1 MTSFIETRVHGSVAE
16 IVLDRPRALNALD
29 NSMIRDMYDAL
40 VQWRDDDA
48 ISAVLVT
55 SSSDRA
61 FCAGGDIKSVRQS
74 SLDRD
79 TNAVHKFFSTEYKL
93 NALIA
98 NYPKPYIAL
107 IDGHAMGGG
116 LGISVHGSVRV
127 VTERA
132 GLAMPETAIGFFPDV
147 GASYFLPRLT
157 GAAGMYLGLTGA
169 RASGADAVAIG
180 LATHFVTSDKV
191 DALAADIRAMSAGDL
206 DTVLARHVTDAPA
219 SEMAE
224 RQAEIDRVF
233 GSGTLADMVAR
244 LTGDD
249 VWTKTTR
256 EELASVAPSSL
267 WITAELVRRGAD
279 LTLEQ
284 CLDLELTLGAEV
296 TCNADFIEGVRALL
310 VDKDRNPSWNPP
322 AIADI
327 DPEAIEALFT
337 EITADPAE
345 RTPSGGH
352 GKVQA

>member
-1 MTSFIETRVHGSVAE
+1 MTSFIQTRVHGSVAE

-29 NSMIRDMYDAL
+29 NSMIRDMHAAL
-40 VQWRDDDA
+40 EQWRDDDA
-48 ISAVLVT
+48 ITAVLVT

-79 TNAVHKFFSTEYKL
+79 HNAVHKFFSTEYKL

-127 VTERA
+127 VTEKA

-157 GAAGMYLGLTGA
+157 GATGMYLGLTGA
-169 RASGADAVAIG
+169 RASGADAVAVG
-180 LATHFVTSDKV
+180 LATHFVPSDKI
-191 DALAADIRAMSAGDL
+191 DALAGDIRAISGGDAGEVDR
-206 DTVLARHVTDAPA
+206 VLARHATDAPA
-219 SEMAE
+219 SELAD
-224 RQAEIDRVF
+224 RQGEIDRVF
-233 GSGTLADMVAR
+233 GSGSLADMVAR

-256 EELASVAPSSL
+256 EELASLAPSSL

-284 CLDLELTLGAEV
+284 CLDLELALGAEV
-296 TCNADFIEGVRALL
+296 TRNADFIEGVRAVL

-322 AIADI
+322 SVDDI

-337 EITADPAE
+337 EITAAPAE
-345 RTPSGGH
+345 
-352 GKVQA
+352 

>member
-1 MTSFIETRVHGSVAE
+1 MTSFIQTHVHGSVAE

-29 NSMIRDMYDAL
+29 SSMIRDMFAAL
-40 VQWRDDDA
+40 TTWRDDDA
-48 ISAVLVT
+48 ITAVLVT

-74 SLDRD
+74 ALDRD
-79 TNAVHKFFSTEYKL
+79 HNSVHEFFATEYRL

-127 VTERA
+127 VTEKA
-132 GLAMPETAIGFFPDV
+132 ALAMPETAIGFFPDI

-157 GAAGMYLGLTGA
+157 GATGMYLGLTGA
-169 RASGADAVAIG
+169 RASAADAVFAG
-180 LATHFVTSDKV
+180 LATHFVPSDGLA
-191 DALAADIRAMSAGDL
+191 ALADDIRAGDL
-206 DTVLARHVTDAPA
+206 DAALARHTTDAPA
-219 SEMAE
+219 SDLEG
-224 RQAEIDRVF
+224 QLGEIDRVF
-233 GSGTLADMVAR
+233 GSGSVADMVDK

-249 VWTKTTR
+249 EWSKQTR
-256 EELASVAPSSL
+256 EALTTLAPSSL

-284 CLDLELTLGAEV
+284 CLDLELVLGGEV
-296 TCNADFIEGVRALL
+296 TRNADFVEGVRAVL

-322 AIADI
+322 AIGDI
-327 DPEAIEALFT
+327 DAEAIEALFT
-337 EITADPAE
+337 EITADLPA
-345 RTPSGGH
+345 
-352 GKVQA
+352 